1 MAYDLEEQEK
11 LDAIR
16 DWWARYGTLCII
28 IAFAV
33 AAGVLGWRG
42 WQWYQSN
49 QNAQAMSYFEALE
62 SASLQDT
69 PEAHARINAASE
81 TLRTDFAQSGYTSRG
96 VLIAAWSLQNRGE
109 TEAAKAQLEW
119 LVKNSK
125 DTALVSLARLRLAG
139 VLLELK
145 DYEQALA
152 QLNNAPESFAGLYA
166 DRRGDIYAAQAQQA
180 QAKVE
185 WEKALVAL
193 NGEPASQIVQ
203 LKLDAIGEH

>member
-49 QNAQAMSYFEALE
+49 QNAQAMGYFEALE
-62 SASLQDT
+62 SASTQDT
-69 PEAHARINAASE
+69 PEAYARINAASE
-81 TLRTDFAQSGYTSRG
+81 TLRSDFAQSGYTSRA

-109 TEAAKAQLEW
+109 LEAAKEQLEW

-139 VLLELK
+139 VLLELN
-145 DYEQALA
+145 DYDQAQA
-152 QLNNAPESFAGLYA
+152 QLKEAPTPFIGLYA
-166 DRRGDIYAAQAQQA
+166 DRRGDIYAAQGQRE
-180 QAKVE
+180 QAKDE

-193 NGEPASQIVQ
+193 NGKPASQIVQ
-203 LKLDAIGEH
+203 LKLDAIGEQ